1 YVRVCASNRASH
13 GLCSGFSF
21 FFETN
26 NLADLVRFADAFGS
40 PRLSNAGILS
50 VTVRLYGN
58 IWWNL
63 EYDHGKEF
71 KINVK
76 QQNDSVDGAT
86 DSSTSLGS
94 HFHSYMQTYQ
104 AGPIFQPPYQGYPF
118 PGMVVP
124 PYYQGNLPWP
134 PNMKESKHRG
144 KLSHMKGSQNDNFD
158 SSDSSSKNDSG
169 SDVRTSSRKVVIRNI
184 DYINPISDGGNLRST
199 DDVSPVIQRSNTFKE
214 ELVSHKFEEPDII
227 PSVTRPKYK
236 ERDIFEDNFKFS
248 ERTKDV
254 LVDEPLAVQAPSL
267 SVLSDSQLRTQDET
281 MEAWNPNMESESSYQ
296 KIVKLD
302 FVADD
307 KSTISRTKTLV
318 SKGLDRKELRSTD
331 MTITRWDVIRVTI
344 LAFLEVLRCSLRQ
357 DVKDV
362 GLMAGLNFARI
373 INGLAFVFISYLA
386 GTRHVVIRNG
396 REGLVLQGF
405 CLVGY
410 RVSLDSFTLC
420 YFFLFCSALL
430 CIGSPSCTISGY
442 GLADGFLSS
451 YSGGVSLMQFI
462 LVFEIFGLT
471 LLQVFGSV
479 IEPLT
484 LILILILMAGKAWF
498 YKGFDQLV
506 IGLTWNLSLSVISS
520 YFVVPCSALVLLLA
534 PFLDIGFWKC
544 NRTFNIDTDTDTD
557 GNIIKKMFSIVDSEK
572 FIFIICKLGGQFYV
586 FAKGVWNHFKT
597 VSILIGHRC
606 DDFEYMV
613 LLEDI

>member
-318 SKGLDRKELRSTD
+318 SKGLDRKGT
-331 MTITRWDVIRVTI
+331 TIEAKWDVIRVTI

-396 REGLVLQGF
+396 FWKCNRTF
-405 CLVGY
+405 NI
-410 RVSLDSFTLC
+410 DTD
-420 YFFLFCSALL
+420 
-430 CIGSPSCTISGY
+430 T
-442 GLADGFLSS
+442 D
-451 YSGGVSLMQFI
+451 
-462 LVFEIFGLT
+462 T
-471 LLQVFGSV
+471 D
-479 IEPLT
+479 
-484 LILILILMAGKAWF
+484 GKAWF